1 MNSVYLTPLP
11 QPTQDRVTTIDK
23 RMKTIGMLT
32 GGGDCPG
39 LNAVIR
45 AVTRRALMDDFTVL
59 GFRNGWAGAI
69 RKDYVPL
76 SRERVSGI
84 LHQGGTI
91 LGTSR
96 TNPTEGQLEEI
107 AKNVKGLD
115 LTALIAIGGD
125 DTLTVASRLH
135 KRGIPILGV
144 PKTIDNDIDGT
155 DQTFGFDTA
164 VNIAT
169 EALDRLHTT
178 AEAHS
183 RVLVVEIM
191 GRHAGWIALAAG
203 IAGGAD
209 LVLIPEFPMSLDAVC
224 EVIKR
229 RQASG
234 KNFSIMAVAE
244 GFILEGR
251 EVTQVRELD
260 AFGHVR
266 LGGIGEVLCKEIE
279 ARSKI
284 ESRAVVLGHIQ
295 RGGTPTAYD
304 RVLSTRF
311 GIKAVE
317 LAIAGQFGKMVAL
330 RGTDVIGVDFDAVVV
345 EVTDPKTGQ
354 SKLRLRNRLVTKE
367 LYDVAKVFFG

>member
-1 MNSVYLTPLP
+1 
-11 QPTQDRVTTIDK
+11 
-23 RMKTIGMLT
+23 
-32 GGGDCPG
+32 
-39 LNAVIR
+39 
-45 AVTRRALMDDFTVL
+45 
-59 GFRNGWAGAI
+59 
-69 RKDYVPL
+69 
-76 SRERVSGI
+76 
-84 LHQGGTI
+84 
-91 LGTSR
+91 
-96 TNPTEGQLEEI
+96 
-107 AKNVKGLD
+107 
-115 LTALIAIGGD
+115 
-125 DTLTVASRLH
+125 
-135 KRGIPILGV
+135 
-144 PKTIDNDIDGT
+144 
-155 DQTFGFDTA
+155 
-164 VNIAT
+164 
-169 EALDRLHTT
+169 
-178 AEAHS
+178 
-183 RVLVVEIM
+183 LVVEIM

>member
-1 MNSVYLTPLP
+1 
-11 QPTQDRVTTIDK
+11 
-23 RMKTIGMLT
+23 MKTIGMLT

-69 RKDYVPL
+69 RGDYVPL
-76 SRERVSGI
+76 SRERISGI

-96 TNPTEGQLEEI
+96 TNPTEEQLEKI

-135 KRGIPILGV
+135 KRGIPVIGV

-229 RQASG
+229 RQAGG
-234 KNFSIMAVAE
+234 KNFSIIAVAE

-304 RVLSTRF
+304 RVLSTRY

-317 LAIAGQFGKMVAL
+317 LALAGQFGKMVAL
-330 RGTDVIGVDFDAVVV
+330 RGTDVVAVDFDSVIV